1 MDFINSAAKYAG
13 NLFASALASKL
24 SRIFRKGRKGRRAN
38 KRYILRM
45 TRWLASSIVGTY
57 LLAILS
63 RISSVF
69 SMRSM
74 LLQLSRHIVI

>member
-13 NLFASALASKL
+13 NLFTSALASKL
-24 SRIFRKGRKGRRAN
+24 SRILRKGRHAN

-69 SMRSM
+69 SMLSM